1 VSTALHLRAILGRGR
16 SLLGELVGVT
26 VAREHS
32 QTSPF
37 DVFLAPNALAIN
49 KARQEHLGSLGLDL
63 KRKRVLEVG
72 AGIGLHTP
80 FFLQRDC
87 QVVVTDGNPE
97 NVEEIRR
104 RYPQLAVEV
113 LDLEKDDPLHRLGD
127 FDLVYCYGLLY
138 HLANPARALARLAE
152 VCRGQLLLETC
163 VSSGNFD
170 EVLFLRDFVSNNQA
184 VSGIGCRPTRV
195 WIRNRL
201 RECFGHAYMARTQPD
216 HADFPTDW
224 DYPPTQLLYRAVFV
238 GSKVPLAL
246 DTLTEEIPRRQPSL
260 HAG

>member
-1 VSTALHLRAILGRGR
+1 VAAGQRRAP
-16 SLLGELVGVT
+16 T
-26 VAREHS
+26 N
-32 QTSPF
+32 PF

-104 RYPQLAVEV
+104 RYPQLTVEV
-113 LDLEKDDPLHRLGD
+113 LDLEKDEPLQLFGD

-138 HLANPARALARLAE
+138 HLANPARALVRLAE
-152 VCRGQLLLETC
+152 ICRGQLLLETC

-184 VSGIGCRPTRV
+184 VSGVGCRPTRLWV
-195 WIRNRL
+195 MNCL
-201 RECFGHAYMARTQPD
+201 REGFGYAYVARTQPD
-216 HADFPTDW
+216 HADFPIDW

-238 GSKVPLAL
+238 GSKVPLTL
-246 DTLTEEIPRRQPSL
+246 DTLTGEIPRRQSTLRP
-260 HAG
+260 G

>member
-1 VSTALHLRAILGRGR
+1 MSVGLNFHAVLGRGR
-16 SLLGELVGVT
+16 NLLRELAEVT
-26 VAREHS
+26 AAQES
-32 QTSPF
+32 PQTNPF

-63 KRKRVLEVG
+63 ERRRVLEVG

-80 FFLQRDC
+80 FFLQRNC

-104 RYPQLAVEV
+104 RYPQLAAEV
-113 LDLEKDDPLHRLGD
+113 LDLERDEPLHRLGD

-138 HLANPARALARLAE
+138 HLADPARALARLAD
-152 VCRGQLLLETC
+152 VCTGQLLLETC
-163 VSSGNFD
+163 VSLGNFE
-170 EVLFLRDFVSNNQA
+170 EVLLLRDFVSNNQA

-195 WIRNRL
+195 WVWARL
-201 RECFGHAYMARTQPD
+201 RECLGNAYMARTQPD
-216 HADFPTDW
+216 HPDFPTDW

-238 GSKVPLAL
+238 GSKVPLTL
-246 DTLTEEIPRRQPSL
+246 DTLTAEIPRQQPSL
-260 HAG
+260 GRG

>member
-1 VSTALHLRAILGRGR
+1 LERRR
-16 SLLGELVGVT
+16 NLLGELAGVT
-26 VAREHS
+26 ATQESS
-32 QTSPF
+32 QTNPF

-49 KARQEHLGSLGLDL
+49 KARQEHLASLGLDL
-63 KRKRVLEVG
+63 ERKRVLEVG

-80 FFLQRDC
+80 FFLQRNC

-97 NVEEIRR
+97 NVEEIHR
-104 RYPQLAVEV
+104 RYPQLVAEV

-138 HLANPARALARLAE
+138 HLADPARALARLAE

-163 VSSGNFD
+163 VSSGNFE

-195 WIRNRL
+195 WVWARL
-201 RECFGHAYMARTQPD
+201 RECFGYAYMARTQPN
-216 HADFPTDW
+216 HTDFPTDW

-238 GSKVPLAL
+238 GSKAPLTL
-246 DTLTEEIPRRQPSL
+246 GTLTAEIPRQQPNLRS
-260 HAG
+260 G